1 MATTPQ
7 KQLLNRQATSQSKN
21 KKLGRNLYKRKERK
35 QRKRTRE
42 EETKTID
49 YIEEENQWTKDK

>member
-7 KQLLNRQATSQSKN
+7 KQLLNRQAASQSKN

-49 YIEEENQWTKDK
+49 YMEEENQWTKDK